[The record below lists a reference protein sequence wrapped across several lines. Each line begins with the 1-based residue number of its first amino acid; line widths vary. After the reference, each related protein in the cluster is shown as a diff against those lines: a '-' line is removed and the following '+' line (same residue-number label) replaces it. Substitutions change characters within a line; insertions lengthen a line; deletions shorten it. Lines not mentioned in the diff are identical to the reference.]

1 MTFNSFTVII
11 TIYNYKEKFALKKI
25 TALILLILCLL
36 FSSFGVYAEETSTE
50 EEQLTIYG
58 GCKAVVYNPQTG
70 TYIFEQDGDDRT
82 EPATSAKMTAVII
95 IYDHF
100 SSNLYKEITVE
111 SKHIR
116 SVGSPSNP
124 ATPMI
129 GIKAGNV
136 YTVEELIKAACVSW
150 ANDAVNVLIH
160 AYCEEKGIEYDDF
173 SDIMTEYAE
182 GIGCEDTRYREP
194 LGKNELGSRTS
205 ARDVALICAEFYNRY
220 DLLTA
225 SSQAYYILQGSTIHT
240 RNYLLSERIMAGNY
254 LKNARGFFAGQV
266 HAAGDYCVATSVEN
280 GPLTYIVVVL
290 DGCMYLYDEEGN
302 RYFDEGKNP
311 YTDVKALVNW
321 SKDRYNYFTLC
332 RAGDALDE
340 ILLEQGKNSDH
351 IVVCAKDKIEAVSHT
366 GDDLSGLEIKI
377 IYDTDRV
384 YTVTGED
391 GKTRYAVKAPITKGE
406 ILGMAEFTLNGNFVG
421 STQLLAADS
430 IDTDTVV
437 KFFETVES
445 MLFSSTAKTILTVIL
460 VLVGLY
466 ILYCVAAFTVR
477 VVKKVKKD
485 ANDTK
490 KEQKLKE
497 LKERKNKK

>member
-1 MTFNSFTVII
+1 M
-11 TIYNYKEKFALKKI
+11 
-25 TALILLILCLL
+25 
-36 FSSFGVYAEETSTE
+36 
-50 EEQLTIYG
+50 
-58 GCKAVVYNPQTG
+58 
-70 TYIFEQDGDDRT
+70 
-82 EPATSAKMTAVII
+82 
-95 IYDHF
+95 
-100 SSNLYKEITVE
+100 
-111 SKHIR
+111 
-116 SVGSPSNP
+116 
-124 ATPMI
+124 
-129 GIKAGNV
+129 
-136 YTVEELIKAACVSW
+136 
-150 ANDAVNVLIH
+150 
-160 AYCEEKGIEYDDF
+160 
-173 SDIMTEYAE
+173 
-182 GIGCEDTRYREP
+182 
-194 LGKNELGSRTS
+194 
-205 ARDVALICAEFYNRY
+205 
-220 DLLTA
+220 
-225 SSQAYYILQGSTIHT
+225 
-240 RNYLLSERIMAGNY
+240 
-254 LKNARGFFAGQV
+254 
-266 HAAGDYCVATSVEN
+266 
-280 GPLTYIVVVL
+280 
-290 DGCMYLYDEEGN
+290 
-302 RYFDEGKNP
+302 
-311 YTDVKALVNW
+311 VNW

-351 IVVCAKDKIEAVSHT
+351 IVVCTKDKIEAVSYT

-406 ILGMAEFTLNGNFVG
+406 ILGMAEFTLNGNLVG

-430 IDTDTVV
+430 IDTDTVI